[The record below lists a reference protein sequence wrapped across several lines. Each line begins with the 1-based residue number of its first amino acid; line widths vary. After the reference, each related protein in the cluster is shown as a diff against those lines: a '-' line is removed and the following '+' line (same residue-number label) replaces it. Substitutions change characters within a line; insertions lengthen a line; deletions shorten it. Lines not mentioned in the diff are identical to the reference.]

1 MFDFFVSAIDKQMF
15 VYYNQG
21 TKRTNVRK
29 KVHGIYEGCIKKDC
43 FLFTDPEE
51 GNMR

>member
-29 KVHGIYEGCIKKDC
+29 KCTVSTKDVSKRIVFYLLIQKRGI
-43 FLFTDPEE
+43 
-51 GNMR
+51 

>member
-29 KVHGIYEGCIKKDC
+29 KCTVSTKDVSKRIV